1 MHVLTIRTGWLKL
14 LIGWAAVFVIRLLPF
29 RPANFEPML
38 ATLMPFSTRFG
49 WMTAFLFGFL
59 GITLFD
65 AVTSGIGMWT
75 LVTAAAYGTLGIG
88 AHWYF
93 ARREATTKNF
103 LKFSIVGTVFYDI
116 VTGLTVG
123 PLFFNQPLMVAV
135 VGQIPFTLMHLLGTV
150 VFTLAL
156 SPILYR
162 WVVKNDALEVRFGT
176 QRALAFERS
185 K

>member
-1 MHVLTIRTGWLKL
+1 MRTITIQTGWLKL
-14 LIGWAAVFVIRLLPF
+14 LIGWAAVFIIRLLPF

-38 ATLMPFSTRFG
+38 ATMMPFATRFG
-49 WMTAFLFGFL
+49 FLTSFLFGFL

-65 AVTSGIGMWT
+65 AMTSGIGSWT
-75 LVTAAAYGTLGIG
+75 LVTAAAYGALGVG
-88 AHWYF
+88 AHLYF

-103 LKFSIVGTVFYDI
+103 LAFGIVGTLLYDL

-123 PLFFNQPLMVAV
+123 PLFFGQPFMLAV

-156 SPILYR
+156 SPALYR
-162 WVVKNDALEVRFGT
+162 WVVRNDALEFRLGWGKVR
-176 QRALAFERS
+176 A
-185 K
+185 

>member
-14 LIGWAAVFVIRLLPF
+14 MIGWAAVFLIRLLPF

-38 ATLMPFSTRFG
+38 ATIMPFSTRFG
-49 WMTAFLFGFL
+49 WMTSFLFGFL
-59 GITLFD
+59 SITLFD

-75 LVTAAAYGTLGIG
+75 LVTAAAYGTLGIA
-88 AHWYF
+88 AHAYF

-103 LKFSIVGTVFYDI
+103 LAFGVVGTIFYDI

-123 PLFFNQPLMVAV
+123 PLFFNQPLMVAI

-150 VFTLAL
+150 VFTLVL
-156 SPILYR
+156 SPVLYR
-162 WVVKNDALEVRFGT
+162 WVVKNDALELRLPG
-176 QRALAFERS
+176 RAVLAFAKSR
-185 K
+185 